1 MQQRFSSSGLS
12 LLDMPLST
20 RREHSTGALL
30 SMHPTS
36 GYPGRKRRRILVKA
50 HTKTVGPAVHF
61 VSRRSPWHMLT
72 GCVLLFCA
80 TDADFLAFK
89 QQVEGDPELL
99 PSAEVQLDLKEQARK
114 ALAGQ
119 VASNSHQHTMSCQ
132 PCTVAMIGTS
142 HHSICWPKQTKTA
155 STSPSS

>member
-1 MQQRFSSSGLS
+1 M
-12 LLDMPLST
+12 
-20 RREHSTGALL
+20 
-30 SMHPTS
+30 
-36 GYPGRKRRRILVKA
+36 KA

-61 VSRRSPWHMLT
+61 VSRRSPWHTLT

-119 VASNSHQHTMSCQ
+119 LASNSHQHTMSCQ
-132 PCTVAMIGTS
+132 ACTIAMIGTS
-142 HHSICWPKQTKTA
+142 HHSSLLAKADEDGFHKPKLVKALFFCNHHPQGFPAISSTFSPRRCPELENRSVTA
-155 STSPSS
+155 RCQV